1 MVMNSASE
9 TRQFSVNRCQRC
21 GGQVL
26 HFYDDISCLQCGAP
40 NKEEDK
46 LANPL
51 YRVIES
57 FLAQQEMAQIN

>member
-1 MVMNSASE
+1 MVMNSLSE
-9 TRQFSVNRCQRC
+9 TGQLSRCQRC

-40 NKEEDK
+40 HIKEDK

-51 YRVIES
+51 YRAIES
-57 FLAQQEMAQIN
+57 LLAQQEMA